1 MQITLSVRL
10 VRPCTKRVAGFFCSL
25 VITLLLTTWEMLMMM
40 AVLVNV
46 YFNNDY
52 GYGGDDD
59 GLGYN
64 AGKFKFWMTRG

>member
-1 MQITLSVRL
+1 
-10 VRPCTKRVAGFFCSL
+10 
-25 VITLLLTTWEMLMMM
+25 MMM

-46 YFNNDY
+46 YFNNDD
-52 GYGGDDD
+52 GYGGDDDD